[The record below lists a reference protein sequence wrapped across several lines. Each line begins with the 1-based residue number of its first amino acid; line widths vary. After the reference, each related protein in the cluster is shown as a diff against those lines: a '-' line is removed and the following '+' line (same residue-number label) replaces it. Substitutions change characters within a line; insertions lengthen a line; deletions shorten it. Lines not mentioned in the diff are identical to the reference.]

1 MNILNVFRRKSLGLM
16 MAGVL
21 SLGAGFMPE
30 AWADEPR
37 HYTSGD
43 IPFLVSSAQ
52 IKDLKA
58 NVYRFDAAM
67 ILMANTNNRDDFL
80 INRDELWR
88 SREEL
93 SYIVKVLEDNTSSP
107 YATEAFEIAN
117 HVRELLL
124 KCEDYA
130 NNQNEIVAKYN
141 NYKDGPVV
149 MSGVFKN
156 IRETEHLVSKRNFSP
171 EEEVRYVQITSA
183 RGAYETAI
191 EDLFASRSSSE
202 MTEVVDRV
210 QKTHDEYMR
219 LINDN
224 VEEFPELKQAFDEA
238 NQAFKKMFANKG
250 YGSEMYSYLQL
261 KEVQDGIDAYFHT
274 AVRDLVKEIDKVEIK
289 IKARLG

>member
-21 SLGAGFMPE
+21 SLSAGFMPE

-37 HYTSGD
+37 KFTSGD

-124 KCEDYA
+124 
-130 NNQNEIVAKYN
+130 
-141 NYKDGPVV
+141 
-149 MSGVFKN
+149 
-156 IRETEHLVSKRNFSP
+156 
-171 EEEVRYVQITSA
+171 
-183 RGAYETAI
+183 
-191 EDLFASRSSSE
+191 
-202 MTEVVDRV
+202 
-210 QKTHDEYMR
+210 
-219 LINDN
+219 
-224 VEEFPELKQAFDEA
+224 
-238 NQAFKKMFANKG
+238 
-250 YGSEMYSYLQL
+250 
-261 KEVQDGIDAYFHT
+261 
-274 AVRDLVKEIDKVEIK
+274 
-289 IKARLG
+289 